1 MRPKDARRA
10 GGFGMNKLKALLS
23 EPEGTPVANSANS
36 ANQGGQIRKI
46 RRIRNPSG
54 RFDRLAALAGEM
66 GIGGD
71 LLEKFTTADLAWL
84 ADLPHAARVRFV
96 EIQHENEQRA
106 AGIVPDTHTEQA
118 HCQRCGPVLLRPGL
132 VAALDKVE
140 GVPTAAACPWCV
152 AGRLS

>member
-54 RFDRLAALAGEM
+54 RFDRLAALAAEM
-66 GIGGD
+66 GTGG
-71 LLEKFTTADLAWL
+71 ETADLAWL

-118 HCQRCGPVLLRPGL
+118 HCQRCGSVPLRPGL
-132 VAALDKVE
+132 VAALDKVD
-140 GVPTAAACPWCV
+140 GTPTAACCPWCV